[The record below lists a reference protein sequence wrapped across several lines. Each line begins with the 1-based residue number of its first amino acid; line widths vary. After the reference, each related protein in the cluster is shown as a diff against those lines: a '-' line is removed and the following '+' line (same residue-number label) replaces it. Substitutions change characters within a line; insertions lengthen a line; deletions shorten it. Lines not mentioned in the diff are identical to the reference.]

1 MWPLFTIPS
10 LYYVT
15 KDLAGR
21 LHCQEFKFFF
31 QIVTE
36 YPGIKKKKEEKRK
49 PGCRERHRTD
59 VTSY

>member
-36 YPGIKKKKEEKRK
+36 YPGIKKKKKR
-49 PGCRERHRTD
+49 RENLAVERGTEQM
-59 VTSY
+59 